1 MPHPW
6 AATPPEINAALLSTG
21 DQAASFTA
29 TTTALQTLAG
39 LMDADATS
47 MVANAAETAPGFV
60 GSGGAASLAASS
72 QYAPLAGVASG
83 WLEAGAATVGHLTAA
98 YTTAKNAMVPSEV
111 ALGTRLSAEAW
122 AAANWHGFFTPIVTS
137 LYELYGDQWSINAGA
152 GSGWETS
159 VFAASGPLAIPA
171 PLAPLMGNPVGMG
184 AEAGAASAQ
193 QGALNSASMGM
204 QGSFSGLQNAGSSGS
219 HSPAGGSDPGPL
231 EGMQMMTSMASS
243 PLSSLSSATSAFGE
257 LPQTLGQ
264 LPQMGFGLL
273 GPLLSGSGL
282 SAANPANALSAA
294 TEAARQAAA
303 TGSLSTGAVGGG
315 IGGIGSGVTAPMS
328 AFSQPVS
335 SFGSQ
340 PASAPR
346 ITGSAPG
353 TGAGGP
359 GGATS
364 GAGGGGGLFGA
375 PPGSR
380 RRSEAKN
387 GVVGTPVAVMVDGE
401 RSQ

>member
-6 AATPPEINAALLSTG
+6 AATPPEINAALLSAG

-29 TTTALQTLAG
+29 TTAALQTLAG

-47 MVANAAETAPGFV
+47 MVANAAETAPSFV
-60 GSGGAASLAASS
+60 GAGGAASLAASS

-137 LYELYGDQWSINAGA
+137 LYEMYGDQWSINAGA

-193 QGALNSASMGM
+193 QGALSSASMGM

-303 TGSLSTGAVGGG
+303 TGSLSTGAV
-315 IGGIGSGVTAPMS
+315 TAPMS

-364 GAGGGGGLFGA
+364 GTGGAGGLFGA

-380 RRSEAKN
+380 RRSEAKT
-387 GVVGTPVAVMVDGE
+387 GAAGTPVALMVDGE